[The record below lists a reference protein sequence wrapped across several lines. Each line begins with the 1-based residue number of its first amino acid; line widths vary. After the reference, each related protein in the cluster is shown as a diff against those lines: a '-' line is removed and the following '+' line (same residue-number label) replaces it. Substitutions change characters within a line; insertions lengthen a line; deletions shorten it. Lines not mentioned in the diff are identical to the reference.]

1 MHLEVGDAGG
11 ARRQLHLGS
20 ELRGVG
26 PVAAAD
32 RVEMQRQAGRRDR
45 IPDRVPPGI
54 PQRRHVVPAGDL
66 EAARHPAP
74 GDALDLADGRLRVVV
89 RDAGEAGI
97 AIGMG
102 GAEIGEPFVV
112 DAQHLAG
119 RLVVLEPDRGTQ
131 DAVEHLGLHAVALL
145 VLEPQFGIGRA
156 ADALLAVVI
165 EPGRRHPVRAM
176 DLAGDVLPA
185 ARAHAVHQPERGTV
199 LGDPLFAARPV
210 GHVRHAVFVRRAGI
224 LDEEVGRQPD
234 QIDMAVGRD
243 DVVFHFFHPP
253 CEPAASM
260 TRAKLCATE
269 ISTKCG
275 KSRWCNRE
283 ANTPLSDVT
292 VLDFGQ
298 IFQGPYASFL
308 MAKAGAFVI
317 KIEPP
322 RGEPGRRRAE
332 PGKSA
337 TLPFAMLNQNKHA
350 ITLNL
355 KHERG
360 RALLERMVERAD
372 VLLEN
377 FSPGTMD
384 DLGVGWS
391 RLHAINPRLIY
402 ATGTGFGISGP
413 DRDNLAMDMTIQA
426 ASGIMSVTG
435 FPDGPPV
442 KAGPTLVDFMG
453 GIHLYAGIVTAL
465 YDRDRSGVGRL
476 VEVAMQEAVYPTL
489 AASYDYYYRTGEIP
503 PRTGNRQS
511 GLNSAPY
518 NVFPTAD
525 GHVAI
530 HIVTEA
536 HLQNLLKAMGREEL
550 ADDPRFATNAARVAN
565 MDETDALVAAWTRT
579 LPKMEVFARTK
590 AYRIPCAPVR
600 NAPEVMND
608 PHMHERGMLE
618 RVDHPEFGEIVVP
631 STPLRLHGTDRVETR
646 PSPTIGQHNAEI
658 YGGWLGLSAARL
670 RS

>member
-1 MHLEVGDAGG
+1 MV
-11 ARRQLHLGS
+11 Q
-20 ELRGVG
+20 
-26 PVAAAD
+26 
-32 RVEMQRQAGRRDR
+32 
-45 IPDRVPPGI
+45 
-54 PQRRHVVPAGDL
+54 
-66 EAARHPAP
+66 
-74 GDALDLADGRLRVVV
+74 
-89 RDAGEAGI
+89 
-97 AIGMG
+97 
-102 GAEIGEPFVV
+102 
-112 DAQHLAG
+112 
-119 RLVVLEPDRGTQ
+119 
-131 DAVEHLGLHAVALL
+131 
-145 VLEPQFGIGRA
+145 
-156 ADALLAVVI
+156 
-165 EPGRRHPVRAM
+165 
-176 DLAGDVLPA
+176 
-185 ARAHAVHQPERGTV
+185 
-199 LGDPLFAARPV
+199 
-210 GHVRHAVFVRRAGI
+210 
-224 LDEEVGRQPD
+224 
-234 QIDMAVGRD
+234 
-243 DVVFHFFHPP
+243 
-253 CEPAASM
+253 
-260 TRAKLCATE
+260 
-269 ISTKCG
+269 
-275 KSRWCNRE
+275 SR

-322 RGEPGRRRAE
+322 RGEPGRRRAD

-355 KHERG
+355 KDERG
-360 RALLERMVERAD
+360 RELLEQMAGRAD

-391 RLHAINPRLIY
+391 RLHAVNPRLIY

-465 YDRDRSGVGRL
+465 YDRDRSGIGRL

-489 AASYDYYYRTGEIP
+489 AASFDYYYRTGEIP

-518 NVFPTAD
+518 NVFPAAD

-530 HIVTEA
+530 HIVTET
-536 HLQNLLKAMGREEL
+536 HFQNLLKAMGREDL
-550 ADDPRFATNAARVAN
+550 TDDPRFATNAARVAN
-565 MDETDALVAAWTRT
+565 MDETDALVREWTRT

-590 AYRIPCAPVR
+590 AHRIPCAPVR

-608 PHMHERGMLE
+608 PHMHLRGMLE
-618 RVDHPEFGEIVVP
+618 RVDHPELGEIVVP

-646 PSPTIGQHNAEI
+646 PSPTIGQHNREI
-658 YGGWLGLSAARL
+658 YGGWLGLSEGEIAEL
-670 RS
+670 REAGII

>member
-1 MHLEVGDAGG
+1 MV
-11 ARRQLHLGS
+11 Q
-20 ELRGVG
+20 
-26 PVAAAD
+26 
-32 RVEMQRQAGRRDR
+32 
-45 IPDRVPPGI
+45 
-54 PQRRHVVPAGDL
+54 
-66 EAARHPAP
+66 
-74 GDALDLADGRLRVVV
+74 
-89 RDAGEAGI
+89 
-97 AIGMG
+97 
-102 GAEIGEPFVV
+102 
-112 DAQHLAG
+112 
-119 RLVVLEPDRGTQ
+119 
-131 DAVEHLGLHAVALL
+131 
-145 VLEPQFGIGRA
+145 
-156 ADALLAVVI
+156 
-165 EPGRRHPVRAM
+165 
-176 DLAGDVLPA
+176 
-185 ARAHAVHQPERGTV
+185 
-199 LGDPLFAARPV
+199 
-210 GHVRHAVFVRRAGI
+210 
-224 LDEEVGRQPD
+224 
-234 QIDMAVGRD
+234 
-243 DVVFHFFHPP
+243 
-253 CEPAASM
+253 
-260 TRAKLCATE
+260 
-269 ISTKCG
+269 
-275 KSRWCNRE
+275 SR

-322 RGEPGRRRAE
+322 RGEPGRRRAD

-355 KHERG
+355 KDERG
-360 RALLERMVERAD
+360 RELLEQMAGRAD

-391 RLHAINPRLIY
+391 RLHAVNPRLIY

-465 YDRDRSGVGRL
+465 YDRDRSGIGRL

-489 AASYDYYYRTGEIP
+489 AASFDYYYRTGEIP

-518 NVFPTAD
+518 NVFPAAD

-530 HIVTEA
+530 HIVTET
-536 HLQNLLKAMGREEL
+536 HFQNLLKAMGREDL
-550 ADDPRFATNAARVAN
+550 TDDPRFATNAARVAN
-565 MDETDALVAAWTRT
+565 MDETDALVREWTRT

-590 AYRIPCAPVR
+590 AHRIPCAPVR

-608 PHMHERGMLE
+608 PHMHLRGMLE
-618 RVDHPEFGEIVVP
+618 RVDHPELGEIVVP
-631 STPLRLHGTDRVETR
+631 STPLRLHGTDKVDTR
-646 PSPTIGQHNAEI
+646 PSPTIGQHNREI
-658 YGGWLGLSAARL
+658 YGGWLGLSEGEIAEL
-670 RS
+670 REAGII